1 VQLEEEKSG
10 EDSVPSD
17 IPSSAWSSHK
27 VRFDGHKS
35 PNLRR
40 KVTSVFILIF
50 TFLHSFT
57 LAYLFFRI

>member
-1 VQLEEEKSG
+1 L

-17 IPSSAWSSHK
+17 TPLSMWSSQK
-27 VRFDGHKS
+27 VRFDRPKS
-35 PNLRR
+35 LNLCR
-40 KVTSVFILIF
+40 KNTSVVILIF